1 MPSIESIQ
9 AKVQRILLAELG
21 EVQVDEDLDFK
32 IPFEDTMCFVTVE
45 EGLGE
50 VEFVVRVEA
59 LVLRNVKLTTDVFE
73 WVATEG
79 QEFQIGGT
87 SIWRDTK
94 KPERVGAIM
103 FGYGIAA
110 DDLDPSELGLA
121 VGCVGVSANM
131 LSKTLKPRFGG
142 ETFFEDSR

>member
-21 EVQVDEDLDFK
+21 EVQIDEDLNFK
-32 IPFEDTMCFVTVE
+32 IPFEDTMCFVTVG

-50 VEFVVRVEA
+50 VEVVVRVEA

-87 SIWRDTK
+87 CIWRDAK
-94 KPERVGAIM
+94 KPDRLGAIM
-103 FGYGIAA
+103 FCYGIAA
-110 DDLDPSELGLA
+110 DDLDSSELRLA

-131 LSKTLKPRFGG
+131 LSEALKPRFGG
-142 ETFFEDSR
+142 ETFFEES